1 MNAKILVVDDEKLIV
16 NLVSKTLQRS
26 GYKVI
31 TAKDGFEAVEKY
43 KSKHKEIDLV
53 IMDLTMPNLNGE
65 EAFEQIKTIDPD
77 SVVIISSGFGE
88 SEAEKR
94 FFGRGLSGFI
104 QKPFTPTVLINTV
117 RKILSES

>member
-1 MNAKILVVDDEKLIV
+1 
-16 NLVSKTLQRS
+16 
-26 GYKVI
+26 
-31 TAKDGFEAVEKY
+31 
-43 KSKHKEIDLV
+43 
-53 IMDLTMPNLNGE
+53 MDLTMPNLNGE